1 MAKEETVCVCERVDG
16 GFYVVI
22 RVFQKDGTSK
32 VAWAGLVHTIIEN
45 DKL

>member
-1 MAKEETVCVCERVDG
+1 MAKEETVCVCERVKG
-16 GFYVVI
+16 GFYMLI

-32 VAWAGLVHTIIEN
+32 VVWSGPVHTIIEN